1 MSIRIPLGYMIRTVP
16 LRSATQRLQQTHK
29 VWSLREAMLVPVT
42 TWNTIV
48 VKCLEPTS
56 KEFENK
62 KAKTNAKKANH
73 FLKKAKTKGK
83 KQTTILIKAKKAN
96 KGKPDIHLY
105 AVGFFSFFFFSV
117 FFRCFFYRCFFR
129 LFCRAF
135 PFSGDLMT
143 ETFEHVNNSWKKAKT
158 KVKKSKQKRKNK
170 VKQKRK
176 NSEPIPKKKRK
187 NMIDFVFFWRF
198 FFFF

>member
-16 LRSATQRLQQTHK
+16 LRSATQRLLVQQTHK

-42 TWNTIV
+42 TWNTLV

-62 KAKTNAKKANH
+62 KAKTNAKKTNH
-73 FLKKAKTKGK
+73 FLNLFEKSKNKGKK

-105 AVGFFSFFFFSV
+105 AVGFFSFFFLSV
-117 FFRCFFYRCFFR
+117 FFRCFFS
-129 LFCRAF
+129 
-135 PFSGDLMT
+135 P
-143 ETFEHVNNSWKKAKT
+143 
-158 KVKKSKQKRKNK
+158 
-170 VKQKRK
+170 
-176 NSEPIPKKKRK
+176 
-187 NMIDFVFFWRF
+187 F
-198 FFFF
+198 FFPLVLSCFSFLRWPDDRDLRTCKQLVEKNENKSEKKH